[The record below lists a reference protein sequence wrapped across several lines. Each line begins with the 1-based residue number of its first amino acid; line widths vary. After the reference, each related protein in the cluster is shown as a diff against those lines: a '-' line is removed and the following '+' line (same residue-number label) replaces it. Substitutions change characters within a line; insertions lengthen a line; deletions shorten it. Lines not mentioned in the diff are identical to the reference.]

1 MSVTRITLLA
11 ALAIVVC
18 SGVIN
23 IQPRTVIL
31 PEHGITIE
39 YATKGSYT
47 TDDRIPVIALHGYTD
62 AWYSYYLLMQR
73 AKNVKIY
80 AISLPCYGSS
90 TKDVVLASSYD
101 LLAGVIIEFMDV
113 IGINQAVFMG
123 HSMSSLLAPHVAYLY
138 PERASGVFLVGPR
151 AEFITDPSMMSR
163 EGEDPNMWGF
173 FPWVESVIA
182 ANEMGPEDVFDHQ
195 FCEEWQLSTVYK
207 PIPETFLEGCVQ
219 QTMKVPAK
227 CWQAG
232 INAMSSVD
240 FTSTLP
246 SLNLPFVMV
255 YGDHEMFP
263 WDEELGG
270 QESIIKHIPSLAI
283 VKLEGIGHASHWEA
297 PAEIA
302 LILTEFMKKI

>member
-1 MSVTRITLLA
+1 MSIIQLMLIAVT
-11 ALAIVVC
+11 AIIAC
-18 SGVIN
+18 AESGN
-23 IQPRTVIL
+23 ILPRTVVL

-39 YATKGSYT
+39 YATHGSYT
-47 TDDRIPVIALHGYTD
+47 TDDHVPVICLHGYTD
-62 AWYSYYLLMQR
+62 AWYSYYLLMQNTR
-73 AKNVKIY
+73 NVKIY

-90 TKDVVLASSYD
+90 TKDATIASSYD
-101 LLAGVIIEFMDV
+101 SLAGVVIEFMDV
-113 IGINQAVFMG
+113 IGIDQAVFMG

-163 EGEDPNMWGF
+163 EGTDPNMWGF
-173 FPWVESVIA
+173 FPWVEWIISS
-182 ANEMGPEDVFDHQ
+182 NGMGPDDVFDHQ

-207 PIPETFLEGCVQ
+207 EIPAFFLEGCVQ
-219 QTMKVPAK
+219 ETMKVPAK

-240 FTSTLP
+240 FTETLTT
-246 SLNLPFVMV
+246 LNLPFMIV

-270 QESIIKHIPSLAI
+270 QESLIKHVPSIAI

-297 PAEIA
+297 PVTIGV
-302 LILTEFMKKI
+302 ILTEFMKKI